1 MNRIQVQC
9 CIGKA
14 VFTWKTQRCKGN
26 FNSNKK
32 QNKNTF
38 SFILNK
44 SILIN
49 EMGLDFE

>member
-32 QNKNTF
+32 TQKKHF
-38 SFILNK
+38 FFYIEQ
-44 SILIN
+44 I
-49 EMGLDFE
+49 DFD